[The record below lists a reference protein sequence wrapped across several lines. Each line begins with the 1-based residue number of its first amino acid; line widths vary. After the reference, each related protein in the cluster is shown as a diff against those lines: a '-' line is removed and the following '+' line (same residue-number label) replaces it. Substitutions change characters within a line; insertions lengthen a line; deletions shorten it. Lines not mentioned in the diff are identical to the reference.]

1 MVSDLLEDI
10 SSIALSSASIRASLA
25 LARSSSN
32 CALAAAR
39 VDPELFECLLM
50 LKCCGLISAG
60 ETAGASV
67 VVDDGCDLSTTG
79 LLASFLVFVDFSLPE
94 TDTARFTADTRE
106 GIFAVIGNLIA
117 STKALLAVLVLVSPI
132 ASVILLGTHV
142 GKVKVV

>member
-60 ETAGASV
+60 ETAGANV
-67 VVDDGCDLSTTG
+67 VFDDAGLDGSSGRIAGFKGCDLF
-79 LLASFLVFVDFSLPE
+79 ADSF
-94 TDTARFTADTRE
+94 
-106 GIFAVIGNLIA
+106 
-117 STKALLAVLVLVSPI
+117 
-132 ASVILLGTHV
+132 
-142 GKVKVV
+142 